1 MIKDAD
7 RYSCITCHAS
17 ELVGRIESAQALGMK
32 WMVNNS
38 RSGRSNEV
46 DLYIFFDDAGKEN
59 YLAHWYGDT
68 VGGIQKAIDRPVG
81 DDGLYERINEI
92 RYAAGMAP
100 LNKAA
105 FAKWAGVVELGK
117 GE

>member
-7 RYSCITCHAS
+7 RYSCITCHIS

-38 RSGRSNEV
+38 RPGRANEV

-59 YLAHWYGDT
+59 YLANWYGDT
-68 VGGIQKAIDRPVG
+68 VDSIKKELDRPVG
-81 DDGLYERINEI
+81 DGGLYERINEI

-100 LNKAA
+100 MSKAA
-105 FAKWAGVVELGK
+105 FAKWAGVVAPEK